1 MNSNKKLQLIEGEF
15 SFNEAKE
22 ILTSM
27 FNSKI
32 NFHNIQNWSSQ
43 ERFGKKDVIAEERI
57 PALKSEIKRLEEIL
71 TEAKNNNKKLVVHSE
86 IYISLQE
93 NEE

>member
-1 MNSNKKLQLIEGEF
+1 MNKIEKLKLIEGEF
-15 SFNEAKE
+15 SFNEARG

-43 ERFGKKDVIAEERI
+43 ERYGKDDETAQKKI
-57 PALKSEIKRLEEIL
+57 PLLKNEIEKLEEIIL
-71 TEAKNNNKKLVVHSE
+71 EAKANNKKLVINSE
-86 IYISLQE
+86 IIISLKD
-93 NEE
+93 N

>member
-27 FNSKI
+27 FISKI

-43 ERFGKKDVIAEERI
+43 ERYGKDDETAQKKI
-57 PALKSEIKRLEEIL
+57 PLLKNEIEKLEEIIL
-71 TEAKNNNKKLVVHSE
+71 EAKANNKKLVINSE
-86 IYISLQE
+86 IIISLKD
-93 NEE
+93 N

>member
-27 FNSKI
+27 FISKI

-43 ERFGKKDVIAEERI
+43 ERYGKDDETAQKKI
-57 PALKSEIKRLEEIL
+57 PLLKNEIEKLEEIIL
-71 TEAKNNNKKLVVHSE
+71 EAKANNKKLVINSE
-86 IYISLQE
+86 INISLKD
-93 NEE
+93 N

>member
-1 MNSNKKLQLIEGEF
+1 MNKIEKLKLIEGEF

-43 ERFGKKDVIAEERI
+43 ERYGKDDETAQMKI
-57 PALKSEIKRLEEIL
+57 PILKNEIEKLEEIIL
-71 TEAKNNNKKLVVHSE
+71 EAKANNKKLIINSE
-86 IYISLQE
+86 INISLKD
-93 NEE
+93 N

>member
-1 MNSNKKLQLIEGEF
+1 MNKIEKLKLIEGEF
-15 SFNEAKE
+15 SFYEARE

-43 ERFGKKDVIAEERI
+43 ERYGKDDETAQKKI
-57 PALKSEIKRLEEIL
+57 PLLKNEIEKLEEIIL
-71 TEAKNNNKKLVVHSE
+71 EAKTNNKKLVINSE
-86 IYISLQE
+86 INISLKD
-93 NEE
+93 N

>member
-27 FNSKI
+27 FVSKI

-43 ERFGKKDVIAEERI
+43 ERYGKDDETAQKKI
-57 PALKSEIKRLEEIL
+57 PLLKNEIEKLEEIIL
-71 TEAKNNNKKLVVHSE
+71 EAKANNKKLVINSE
-86 IYISLQE
+86 IIISLKD
-93 NEE
+93 N

>member
-1 MNSNKKLQLIEGEF
+1 MNKIEKLKLIEGEF
-15 SFNEAKE
+15 SFNEARE

-43 ERFGKKDVIAEERI
+43 ERYGKDNETAQKKI
-57 PALKSEIKRLEEIL
+57 PLLKNEIEKLEEIIL
-71 TEAKNNNKKLVVHSE
+71 EAKANNKKLVINSE
-86 IYISLQE
+86 IYISLKD
-93 NEE
+93 N

>member
-1 MNSNKKLQLIEGEF
+1 MNKIEKLKLIEGEF
-15 SFNEAKE
+15 SFNEARE

-43 ERFGKKDVIAEERI
+43 ERYGKDNETAQKKI
-57 PALKSEIKRLEEIL
+57 PLLKNEIEKLEEIIL
-71 TEAKNNNKKLVVHSE
+71 EAKANNKKLVINSE
-86 IYISLQE
+86 INISLKD
-93 NEE
+93 N

>member
-1 MNSNKKLQLIEGEF
+1 MNTIEKLTLIEGDF
-15 SFNEAKE
+15 SLNEAKE

-43 ERFGKKDVIAEERI
+43 ERFGKDDETAQKKI
-57 PALKSEIKRLEEIL
+57 PALRNEIKKLEEII
-71 TEAKNNNKKLVVHSE
+71 TEAKAKNKKLVINSE
-86 IYISLQE
+86 ITISLKE
-93 NEE
+93 D

>member
-1 MNSNKKLQLIEGEF
+1 MNKIEKLKLIEGDF

-43 ERFGKKDVIAEERI
+43 ERFGKDDETAQRKIRL
-57 PALKSEIKRLEEIL
+57 LKNEIEKLEEIIL
-71 TEAKNNNKKLVVHSE
+71 NAKSLNKKLVIKSE
-86 IYISLQE
+86 IIISLKE
-93 NEE
+93 D

>member
-27 FNSKI
+27 FVSKI

-43 ERFGKKDVIAEERI
+43 ERYGKDNETAQKKI
-57 PALKSEIKRLEEIL
+57 PLLKNEIEKLEEIIL
-71 TEAKNNNKKLVVHSE
+71 EAKANNKKLVINSE
-86 IYISLQE
+86 ITISLKE
-93 NEE
+93 D

>member
-1 MNSNKKLQLIEGEF
+1 MNKIEKLKLIEGEF
-15 SFNEAKE
+15 TFNEARE

-43 ERFGKKDVIAEERI
+43 ERYGKDDETAQKKI
-57 PALKSEIKRLEEIL
+57 PLLKNEIEKLEEIIL
-71 TEAKNNNKKLVVHSE
+71 EAKANNKKLVINSE
-86 IYISLQE
+86 INISLKD
-93 NEE
+93 N

>member
-1 MNSNKKLQLIEGEF
+1 MNKIEKLKLIEGEF
-15 SFNEAKE
+15 SFNEARE

-43 ERFGKKDVIAEERI
+43 ERYGKDDETAQKKI
-57 PALKSEIKRLEEIL
+57 PLLKNEIEKLEEIIL
-71 TEAKNNNKKLVVHSE
+71 EAKANNKKLVINSE
-86 IYISLQE
+86 INISLKD
-93 NEE
+93 N